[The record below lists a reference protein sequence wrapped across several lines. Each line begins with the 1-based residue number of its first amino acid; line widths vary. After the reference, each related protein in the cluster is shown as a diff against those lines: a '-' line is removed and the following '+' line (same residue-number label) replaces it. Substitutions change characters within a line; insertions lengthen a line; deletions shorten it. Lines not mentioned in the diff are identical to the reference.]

1 MIFSEGN
8 DKPKSRTETKP
19 RLDCTKLDRAPTPP
33 PPPPTRRMRP
43 MTAPSICAA
52 AAGARGLSITGFFFV
67 KVTFNAA
74 CSSMMNQSQITT
86 PFVLAFG
93 CLARPCTR
101 AAMNDSVML
110 NLKAAC
116 QLRLT
121 TKAFKNLTRL
131 LVLKI
136 CYLY

>member
-1 MIFSEGN
+1 MRKKEKEMKENKHHDFLRGKWQAKVKN
-8 DKPKSRTETKP
+8 RDKAATWLHKIGLCAAAAR
-19 RLDCTKLDRAPTPP
+19 C
-33 PPPPTRRMRP
+33 RMRP

-93 CLARPCTR
+93 GLARPCMHAR
-101 AAMNDSVML
+101 GYEWLSYAQ
-110 NLKAAC
+110 LKGCMPA
-116 QLRLT
+116 
-121 TKAFKNLTRL
+121 
-131 LVLKI
+131 
-136 CYLY
+136 

>member
-1 MIFSEGN
+1 
-8 DKPKSRTETKP
+8 
-19 RLDCTKLDRAPTPP
+19 
-33 PPPPTRRMRP
+33 
-43 MTAPSICAA
+43 
-52 AAGARGLSITGFFFV
+52 
-67 KVTFNAA
+67 VTFNAA

-121 TKAFKNLTRL
+121 TKAFKNLTRS
-131 LVLKI
+131 LVLKV
-136 CYLY
+136 CYLTGNFFTGVMQPTKKSTNIVFLHIYLFVFCDIKI

>member
-8 DKPKSRTETKP
+8 DKPKQEQRQSRDLIAQNWTARRRRRRP
-19 RLDCTKLDRAPTPP
+19 LP
-33 PPPPTRRMRP
+33 RRMRP

-93 CLARPCTR
+93 GLARPCTR

-116 QLRLT
+116 QLS
-121 TKAFKNLTRL
+121 
-131 LVLKI
+131 
-136 CYLY
+136 